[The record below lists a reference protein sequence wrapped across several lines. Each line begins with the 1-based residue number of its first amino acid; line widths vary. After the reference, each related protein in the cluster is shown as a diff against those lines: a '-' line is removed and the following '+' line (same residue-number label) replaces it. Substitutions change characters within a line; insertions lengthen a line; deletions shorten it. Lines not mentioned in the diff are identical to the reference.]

1 MRRRIRAVSGAS
13 PSLKALLRGLFRG
26 GSTRKPR
33 AMMMNTD
40 NVMGSVQDGRALG
53 TRRRHLLLLV
63 ALLPAAV
70 IAGCG
75 SDARAD
81 GGEVEEV
88 FRRVINVETLSVV
101 PRGFEERIRVAG
113 TVQANIDVVIS
124 AEESGVIREVLVD
137 RGATVRE
144 GQPIVRI
151 DDRILRAQVDEAE
164 ARATLAR
171 ESWERR
177 RRLFEDDGVGAELA
191 YLEARYQAEQAEA
204 SLALLLERLDRTVV
218 RAPVSGILES
228 RDVEIGT
235 MVSTGTP
242 VARIVQIDPVKVVG
256 GVAERYAGDI
266 GTGSAAWVTFDALG
280 GERQSASIRY
290 VGATVNPRNRTFEI
304 ELRMPNPGGV
314 IKPEMVA
321 AIEVVLRDLEGVIV
335 IPQESVIRVEEG
347 YVAFVAVEEGGQAMA
362 RVRPV
367 RLGPMR
373 SNEVV
378 VEEGLQPGDRVIV
391 VGQNQ
396 VANGDLVQVVR
407 TREVAPG
414 GGGS

>member
-1 MRRRIRAVSGAS
+1 
-13 PSLKALLRGLFRG
+13 
-26 GSTRKPR
+26 
-33 AMMMNTD
+33 MMNTD
-40 NVMGSVQDGRALG
+40 NVTVSVRDGGIPGRGRLSLLAL
-53 TRRRHLLLLV
+53 LAFLPAV
-63 ALLPAAV
+63 AL
-70 IAGCG
+70 AGCG

-81 GGEVEEV
+81 DSEVEEV
-88 FRRVINVETLSVV
+88 FRRVINVETLSIV

-164 ARATLAR
+164 ARAALAR

-204 SLALLLERLDRTVV
+204 SLASLLERLDRTVI

-228 RDVEIGT
+228 RDVEVGT

-242 VARIVQIDPVKVVG
+242 VARIVQIDPIKVVG

-266 GTGSAAWVTFDALG
+266 DTRSAASVTFDALG
-280 GERQSASIRY
+280 SERQTASIRY

-304 ELRMPNPGGV
+304 ELRLPNPGGV

-321 AIEVVLRDLEGVIV
+321 AIEVVLRNLEDVIV

-347 YVAFVAVEEGGQAMA
+347 YVAFVAVDEGGQAMA

-367 RLGPMR
+367 RLGPTR
-373 SNEVV
+373 GNEVV

-407 TREVAPG
+407 TREAGTVG
-414 GGGS
+414 GGA

>member
-1 MRRRIRAVSGAS
+1 
-13 PSLKALLRGLFRG
+13 
-26 GSTRKPR
+26 
-33 AMMMNTD
+33 MMNTD
-40 NVMGSVQDGRALG
+40 NGMGPETLLDAVRHDRAPLRSRLG
-53 TRRRHLLLLV
+53 HLVLL
-63 ALLPAAV
+63 ALLPAV
-70 IAGCG
+70 MTGCG
-75 SDARAD
+75 ADAQAD
-81 GGEVEEV
+81 GAEAEEV
-88 FRRVINVETLSVV
+88 FRRVINVETLSIV

-113 TVQANIDVVIS
+113 TVQANIDVIIS

-164 ARATLAR
+164 ARAALAR

-177 RRLFEDDGVGAELA
+177 RRLFEEDGVGAELA
-191 YLEARYQAEQAEA
+191 YLEARYQADQAEA
-204 SLALLLERLDRTVV
+204 ALASLTERLDRTVV
-218 RAPVSGILES
+218 RAPVSGTLES
-228 RDVEIGT
+228 RDVEVGT

-242 VARIVQIDPVKVVG
+242 VARIVQINPVKVVG

-266 GTGSAAWVTFDALG
+266 GTRSTASVTFDALG
-280 GERQSASIRY
+280 GERHSASIRY

-304 ELRMPNPGGV
+304 ELLLPNPGGV

-321 AIEVVLRDLEGVIV
+321 AIEVVLRDLEDVVV

-367 RLGPMR
+367 RLGPTR
-373 SNEVV
+373 GNEVV
-378 VEEGLQPGDRVIV
+378 IEEGLQASDRVIV

-407 TREVAPG
+407 TREPASG
-414 GGGS
+414 EGGS